1 MSSILGFT
9 KIVRKLCQFTSCMKC
24 MKNVRTCIHILCMYV
39 SNTSFN
45 LYLQII
51 GDKVHFNFPLN
62 IYMFMTAL
70 GNQEPLGVK
79 VSKY

>member
-45 LYLQII
+45 LYFQII
-51 GDKVHFNFPLN
+51 GDKVHFNFPASAFKHLHVHDC
-62 IYMFMTAL
+62 IGKSGTSR
-70 GNQEPLGVK
+70 G
-79 VSKY
+79 